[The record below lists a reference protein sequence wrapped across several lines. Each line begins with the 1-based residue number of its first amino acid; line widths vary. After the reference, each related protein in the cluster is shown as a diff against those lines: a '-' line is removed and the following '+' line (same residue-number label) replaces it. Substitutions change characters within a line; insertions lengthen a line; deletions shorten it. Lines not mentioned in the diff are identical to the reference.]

1 MTQRQLTADQAQAL
15 REDRLAG
22 ALGRDLATKYGVSIY
37 MVYDIVHGKT
47 YQDVGGP
54 ACAPKPKLTP
64 AAVLAIRQA
73 HASGVSQESLAA
85 QYGIARMTVWDAVTG
100 VTWTRVGGPL
110 AQTSK
115 HLGCRAQSQHPY
127 RLPVPLEES
136 PTELDEIA
144 IERALEDITVN
155 VPLSVRL
162 TEAERNEVIRMV
174 PIGRRKV
181 ARVRLK
187 VSVTTWGRVMA
198 GAA

>member
-15 REDRLAG
+15 REDRAAG
-22 ALGRDLATKYGVSIY
+22 VLGRDLAVKYGVSLY
-37 MVYDIVHGKT
+37 TVYDIVHGKT

-54 ACAPKPKLTP
+54 TCTPKAKLTP
-64 AAVLAIRQA
+64 ADVVAIRQA
-73 HASGVSQESLAA
+73 HARGVSQESLAA
-85 QYGIARMTVWDAVTG
+85 QYGIARMTVWDAVRG
-100 VTWTRVGGPL
+100 VTWTRVGGPR
-110 AQTSK
+110 T
-115 HLGCRAQSQHPY
+115 QHPY
-127 RLPVPLEES
+127 RLPVPSGES
-136 PTELDEIA
+136 PELDEIA
-144 IERALEDITVN
+144 IERALEDIVVD

-174 PIGRRKV
+174 PIGRREI

>member
-1 MTQRQLTADQAQAL
+1 MTQRQLTTNQAQTL
-15 REDRLAG
+15 REDRAAG
-22 ALGRDLATKYGVSIY
+22 ALGRDLAAKYGVRID

-54 ACAPKPKLTP
+54 ISASRPKLTP
-64 AAVLAIRQA
+64 IDVVDIRQA
-73 HASGVSQESLAA
+73 HSWGASLDSLAA
-85 QYGIARMTVWDAVTG
+85 QYRIAYMTVWDVVTG
-100 VTWTRVGGPL
+100 LSWVSVGGPL
-110 AQTSK
+110 VHRRESA
-115 HLGCRAQSQHPY
+115 HPGQ
-127 RLPVPLEES
+127 LEDES
-136 PTELDEIA
+136 PTEIDEVA
-144 IERALEDITVN
+144 VERALEDIVCD

-174 PIGRRKV
+174 PIGRREI

>member
-1 MTQRQLTADQAQAL
+1 MTQRQLTDDQAQAL
-15 REDRLAG
+15 REERATG
-22 ALGRDLATKYGVSIY
+22 VLGRDLATKYGVSIY

-54 ACAPKPKLTP
+54 TCVPKSKLTP
-64 AAVLAIRQA
+64 ADVVAIRQA
-73 HASGVSQESLAA
+73 HARGVSQESLAT
-85 QYGIARMTVWDAVTG
+85 QYGIAHMTVWDAVTG
-100 VTWTRVGGPL
+100 VTWTKVGGPL

-115 HLGCRAQSQHPY
+115 HTGAWAQSRHP
-127 RLPVPLEES
+127 EES
-136 PTELDEIA
+136 PTELDEVA
-144 IERALEDITVN
+144 IERALEDIVVD

-174 PIGRRKV
+174 PIGRREV

>member
-1 MTQRQLTADQAQAL
+1 MTQRQLTDDQAQTL
-15 REDRLAG
+15 REDRAAG
-22 ALGRDLATKYGVSIY
+22 ALGRDLAAKYGVSIY

-54 ACAPKPKLTP
+54 TCAPKSKLTP
-64 AAVLAIRQA
+64 TDVVAIRQA
-73 HASGVSQESLAA
+73 HDCGVSQESLAA

-100 VTWTRVGGPL
+100 VTWTKVGG
-110 AQTSK
+110 
-115 HLGCRAQSQHPY
+115 
-127 RLPVPLEES
+127 LPESSGES

-144 IERALEDITVN
+144 IERALDDIVVD

-174 PIGRRKV
+174 PIGRREV